1 MTNRLYSVGL
11 QLCYAILL
19 TTRLVSRAPIKC
31 NFVTSSFEKRR
42 YRIAG
47 VFISVYLVHGG
58 PTPGFMNQKM
68 FTALV
73 KSAEDIPQITV
84 DDLQEEG
91 REIVHQVN
99 TSNCSAPP

>member
-1 MTNRLYSVGL
+1 MAERRLS
-11 QLCYAILL
+11 AILL
-19 TTRLVSRAPIKC
+19 LPAL
-31 NFVTSSFEKRR
+31 KRGE

-47 VFISVYLVHGG
+47 VFISVCLVHGG

-68 FTALV
+68 FTALF